1 VNIVQQS
8 STVVLLFGVV
18 ALGGCSDH
26 PTGTAPTAQPL
37 SADRAAG
44 LSSIQGL
51 ASPEWQEI
59 ARNFV
64 MQSTISRNSAAATRV
79 YAYLGVAQHDAV
91 VRAEDAIGGNESE
104 TELEPWNGLG
114 RIGRSRLEADRGAVA
129 GASAAVLT
137 YFDPAE
143 EQLFEATVQE
153 QANAAPGQPHPDFAR
168 GETVGRQVGA
178 EAIARAL
185 TDGFDLPWT
194 GTVPVGPGLWFS
206 SAKPPQPPVNAQL
219 PGMRPF
225 FLTAADQFRPAPPPA
240 FGSPPYLAALA
251 EVRNISDARTAEQVN
266 IAQFWAKGAGTSTI
280 SGFWNV
286 MATGWIEE
294 SGLRE
299 REATHVFALL
309 DAAMMD
315 AAIGCFD
322 AKLTYWFIRPPQ
334 ADPAIKLIPA
344 IGLPNHPSYP
354 SAHSCFSGAAAEML
368 SEFFPAKADS
378 LNAMVDQAGLARIY
392 AGIHYRF
399 DVDEGQQLGR
409 RVARFVSEVD
419 RSRGS
424 AVAERRGL

>member
-1 VNIVQQS
+1 MRRCPMKPIERI
-8 STVVLLFGVV
+8 TLFCALAALASACDSNERLAGPGALKALVADASGV
-18 ALGGCSDH
+18 
-26 PTGTAPTAQPL
+26 PFTE
-37 SADRAAG
+37 
-44 LSSIQGL
+44 GL
-51 ASPEWQEI
+51 ASPAWQEL
-59 ARNFV
+59 ARNFIT
-64 MQSTISRNSAAATRV
+64 QSPLSGNSAKATRV
-79 YAYLGVAQHDAV
+79 YAYLSVAQYDAV
-91 VRAEDAIGGNESE
+91 VRAEDAIGGSESE
-104 TELEPWNGLG
+104 ADATPGTGLG
-114 RIGRSRLEADRGAVA
+114 PGGRSRLEADRGAVA

-137 YFDPAE
+137 YFDPADA
-143 EQLFEATVQE
+143 QLFEDKVQE
-153 QANAAPGQPHPDFAR
+153 QANAGPGQPHPDFVR
-168 GETVGRQVGA
+168 GEAVGRQVGA
-178 EAIARAL
+178 EAIARAI
-185 TDGFDLPWT
+185 TDGFDQPWT

-225 FLTAADQFRPAPPPA
+225 FLRSADQFRPAPPSA
-240 FGSPPYLAALA
+240 FGSPAYLAALA
-251 EVRNISDARTAEQVN
+251 EVRNISDTRTAEQVN
-266 IAQFWAKGAGTSTI
+266 IAMFWAKGAGTSSI

-286 MATGWIEE
+286 MATGWIDE

-315 AAIGCFD
+315 AAIGCWD

-368 SEFFPAKADS
+368 SAFFPAKADS
-378 LNAMVDQAGLARIY
+378 LDGMVDQAGLARIY

-399 DVDEGQQLGR
+399 DVDVGQQLGR
-409 RVARFVSEVD
+409 HIARFVSEVD

-424 AVAERRGL
+424 AVAER

>member
-1 VNIVQQS
+1 MS
-8 STVVLLFGVV
+8 STVVLLLGVV
-18 ALGGCSDH
+18 GLGGCNDR
-26 PTGTAPTAQPL
+26 PTGPAATAQRL
-37 SADRAAG
+37 SAARATG
-44 LSSIQGL
+44 LPITEGL

-64 MQSTISRNSAAATRV
+64 MQSTVSRNSAAAARV
-79 YAYLGVAQHDAV
+79 YAYLSVAQYDAV
-91 VRAEDAIGGNESE
+91 VRAEDDVGGNESE
-104 TELEPWNGLG
+104 PEPAPVNGLG
-114 RIGRSRLEADRGAVA
+114 SGGRSRLETDRGAVA

-137 YFDPAE
+137 YFDPADAR
-143 EQLFEATVQE
+143 LFEDKVQE
-153 QANAAPGQPHPDFAR
+153 QANAGPGQLHPDFAR
-168 GETVGRQVGA
+168 GEAVGRQVGA
-178 EAIARAL
+178 EAIARAI
-185 TDGFDLPWT
+185 TDGFDQPWT

-219 PGMRPF
+219 PGRRPF
-225 FLTAADQFRPAPPPA
+225 FLRSADQFRPAAPPA
-240 FGSPPYLAALA
+240 FGSPWYLAALA
-251 EVRNISDARTAEQVN
+251 EVRHISDTRTAEQEA
-266 IAQFWAKGAGTSTI
+266 IALFWARGAGTSSI

-286 MATGWIEE
+286 TAAGWIVE

-315 AAIGCFD
+315 AAIGCWD

-378 LNAMVDQAGLARIY
+378 LDAMVNQAGLARIY

-399 DVDEGQQLGR
+399 DVDAGQQLGR
-409 RVARFVSEVD
+409 QVARFVGDVD

-424 AVAERRGL
+424 SVAVR

>member
-1 VNIVQQS
+1 MS
-8 STVVLLFGVV
+8 SKVVLLIGVV
-18 ALGGCSDH
+18 ALGGCNDR
-26 PTGTAPTAQPL
+26 PTGPAATAQRL
-37 SADRAAG
+37 SAGRAAG
-44 LSSIQGL
+44 LPFTEGL
-51 ASPEWQEI
+51 VSPEWQAI

-64 MQSTISRNSAAATRV
+64 MQSTVSRNSAAATRV
-79 YAYLGVAQHDAV
+79 YAYLSMAQYDAV
-91 VRAEDAIGGNESE
+91 GRAEDAIGGNESE
-104 TELEPWNGLG
+104 TDPTLGDGLG
-114 RIGRSRLEADRGAVA
+114 RGGRSQLETDRGAVA

-143 EQLFEATVQE
+143 AQLFEDKVQE
-153 QANAAPGQPHPDFAR
+153 QANAGPGQPHPDFVR
-168 GETVGRQVGA
+168 GEAIGRQVGV
-178 EAIARAL
+178 EVIARAI
-185 TDGFDLPWT
+185 TDGFDQPWT

-225 FLTAADQFRPAPPPA
+225 FLRSADQFRPAPPSA
-240 FGSPPYLAALA
+240 FGSPAYLAALA
-251 EVRNISDARTAEQVN
+251 EVRNISDTRTAEQVN
-266 IAQFWAKGAGTSTI
+266 IAMFWAKGAGTSSI

-286 MATGWIEE
+286 MATGWIDE

-322 AKLTYWFIRPPQ
+322 AKVTYWFIRPPQ

-378 LNAMVDQAGLARIY
+378 LDAMVDQAGLARIY

-399 DVDEGQQLGR
+399 DVDVGQQLGR
-409 RVARFVSEVD
+409 QVARFVGEVD
-419 RSRGS
+419 QSRGS
-424 AVAERRGL
+424 VVAVR

>member
-1 VNIVQQS
+1 MS
-8 STVVLLFGVV
+8 STVVLLLGVV
-18 ALGGCSDH
+18 ALGGCNDR
-26 PTGTAPTAQPL
+26 PTGPAATAQRL
-37 SADRAAG
+37 SAGRAAG
-44 LSSIQGL
+44 PPFTEGL

-64 MQSTISRNSAAATRV
+64 MQSTVSRNSAAAARV
-79 YAYLGVAQHDAV
+79 YAYLSVAQYDAV
-91 VRAEDAIGGNESE
+91 VRAEDDVGGNESE
-104 TELEPWNGLG
+104 PEPAPVNGLG
-114 RIGRSRLEADRGAVA
+114 SGGRSRLETDRGAVA

-137 YFDPAE
+137 YFDPADAR
-143 EQLFEATVQE
+143 LFEDKVQE
-153 QANAAPGQPHPDFAR
+153 QANAGPGQLHPDFAR
-168 GETVGRQVGA
+168 GEAVGRQVGA
-178 EAIARAL
+178 EAIARAI
-185 TDGFDLPWT
+185 TDGFDQPWT

-225 FLTAADQFRPAPPPA
+225 FLRSADQFRPAPPPA
-240 FGSPPYLAALA
+240 FGSPWYLAALA
-251 EVRNISDARTAEQVN
+251 EVRHISDTRTAEQVA
-266 IAQFWAKGAGTSTI
+266 IALFWARGAGTSSI

-286 MATGWIEE
+286 TAAGWIVE

-315 AAIGCFD
+315 AAIGCWD

-378 LNAMVDQAGLARIY
+378 LDAMVNQAGLARIY

-399 DVDEGQQLGR
+399 DVDAGQQLGR
-409 RVARFVSEVD
+409 QVARFVRDAD

-424 AVAERRGL
+424 SVAVR

>member
-1 VNIVQQS
+1 VNIVLQS
-8 STVVLLFGVV
+8 STVVLIFSAV
-18 ALGGCSDH
+18 ALCGCSDH
-26 PTGTAPTAQPL
+26 PTGTAPTAQLL
-37 SADRAAG
+37 SGDRAAG
-44 LSSIQGL
+44 LSSTEGL

-91 VRAEDAIGGNESE
+91 VRAEDAIRGNESE
-104 TELEPWNGLG
+104 TEPEPGNGLG
-114 RIGRSRLEADRGAVA
+114 RGGRSQLEADRGAVA

-143 EQLFEATVQE
+143 AQLFEATVQE
-153 QANAAPGQPHPDFAR
+153 QANAGPGQPHPDFAR

-178 EAIARAL
+178 EAIARAM
-185 TDGFDLPWT
+185 TDGFDLPST

-206 SAKPPQPPVNAQL
+206 SAKPAQPPVNAQL

-225 FLTAADQFRPAPPPA
+225 FLTSADQFRPAPPPA

-266 IAQFWAKGAGTSTI
+266 IALFWAKGAGTSTI
-280 SGFWNV
+280 SGFWNA

-334 ADPAIKLIPA
+334 ADPVIKLIPA

-354 SAHSCFSGAAAEML
+354 SAHSCFSGAAVGML

-378 LNAMVDQAGLARIY
+378 LDAMVNQAGLARIY

-399 DVDEGQQLGR
+399 DVDVGQQLGR
-409 RVARFVSEVD
+409 QVARFVGEVD

-424 AVAERRGL
+424 AVAVR

>member
-1 VNIVQQS
+1 MS
-8 STVVLLFGVV
+8 STVVLLLGVV
-18 ALGGCSDH
+18 GLGGCNDR
-26 PTGTAPTAQPL
+26 PTGPAATAQRL
-37 SADRAAG
+37 SAARAAG
-44 LSSIQGL
+44 LPFTEGL

-64 MQSTISRNSAAATRV
+64 MQSTVSRNSAAAARV
-79 YAYLGVAQHDAV
+79 YAYLSVAQYDAV
-91 VRAEDAIGGNESE
+91 VRAEDDVGGNESE
-104 TELEPWNGLG
+104 PEPAPVNGLG
-114 RIGRSRLEADRGAVA
+114 SGGRSPPPNDPRG
-129 GASAAVLT
+129 GARAAPPAPT
-137 YFDPAE
+137 HFDPAPPPP
-143 EQLFEATVQE
+143 FSGKGQE
-153 QANAAPGQPHPDFAR
+153 QANAGPGQLHPDFAR
-168 GETVGRQVGA
+168 GEAVGRQVGA
-178 EAIARAL
+178 EAIARAI
-185 TDGFDLPWT
+185 TDGFDQPWT

-225 FLTAADQFRPAPPPA
+225 FLRSADQFRPAPPPA
-240 FGSPPYLAALA
+240 FGSPWYLAALA
-251 EVRNISDARTAEQVN
+251 EVRHISDTRTAEQVA
-266 IAQFWAKGAGTSTI
+266 IALFWARGAGTSSI

-286 MATGWIEE
+286 TAAGWIVE

-315 AAIGCFD
+315 AAIGCWD

-378 LNAMVDQAGLARIY
+378 LDGMVKQAGLARIY

-399 DVDEGQQLGR
+399 DVETGAQLGR
-409 RVARFVSEVD
+409 QVARFAGEVD
-419 RSRGS
+419 RSGGS
-424 AVAERRGL
+424 AVAVR